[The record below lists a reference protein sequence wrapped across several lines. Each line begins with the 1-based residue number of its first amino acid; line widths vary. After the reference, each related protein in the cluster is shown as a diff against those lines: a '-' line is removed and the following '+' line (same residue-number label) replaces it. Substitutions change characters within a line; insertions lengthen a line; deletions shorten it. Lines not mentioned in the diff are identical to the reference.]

1 MSWIDKILPSGI
13 SRSDGGRRA
22 TVPEGVWT
30 KCIKCESV
38 LYGPDLERNANV
50 CPKCDHHMR
59 LGARRRLDLFLD
71 PEGREEVFA
80 DIEPVDRLRFRDK
93 KKYSA
98 RLAAAQKAT
107 GERDALVAIRGA
119 LHEIPLVALAFEFGF
134 HGGSMGQAVGEKF
147 ARAAHLALS
156 ERMPLVCF
164 AASGGARMQE
174 ALVSLMQMAKTS
186 AVIERMHREAVP
198 YISVMTDP
206 IYGGVSA
213 SLALLGDLNIAEPE
227 ARAGFAG
234 PNIIEQTIRQ
244 KLPKGFQRSEFLL
257 EHGAIDMIVSRLE
270 LRPTIARILAK
281 LTGRTPAA
289 APPAAA
295 TAQDPPAA
303 EPPAAPPADD
313 TPPQASG
320 SAPAAESVAAR
331 AEQTDDAEQTDSDDP
346 AAETVAARSEP
357 LPDPSDDP
365 LAMDEQDATPAA
377 PEPPASPAEDE
388 APASALPESAESDR
402 DRHQDRDEDKDEDK
416 DREDDSDEEPAAK
429 KTDG

>member
-13 SRSDGGRRA
+13 SRSDGARRA

-270 LRPTIARILAK
+270 LRATIARILAK

-289 APPAAA
+289 PPAAA

-303 EPPAAPPADD
+303 PPADD
-313 TPPQASG
+313 TPPV
-320 SAPAAESVAAR
+320 AESVAAR
-331 AEQTDDAEQTDSDDP
+331 AEPTDDAEPTDSDDP
-346 AAETVAARSEP
+346 AAETVAARPEP
-357 LPDPSDDP
+357 GPDPGDDP
-365 LAMDEQDATPAA
+365 LAMDEEDAA

-388 APASALPESAESDR
+388 APASPLPESAESDR
-402 DRHQDRDEDKDEDK
+402 DSHRHQDRDKDEDK
-416 DREDDSDEEPAAK
+416 GEDKHREDDSDEEPAAK